1 VSKRAA
7 QIDLW
12 LKEIAPST
20 ALRRWFGHDLEKWR
34 EFRARYFREL
44 RNNGAAVEQLM
55 AHVRKGTVTL
65 VYGAKDEEHNDA
77 VALKAFLESEGQMP
91 DACVDHDAI
100 PRPPRVSGR
109 NSTKTYGSENSAS
122 WRLEQAPVNTEDPV
136 KTYPIPPCRRLLYC
150 PGVLRDAQDISVQY
164 FNGLR

>member
-1 VSKRAA
+1 MIIRLKRACAPPESDDGFRVLVDRLWPRGVSKRAA

-34 EFRARYFREL
+34 EFRARYFGEL

-77 VALKAFLESEGQMP
+77 VALKAFLESEGA
-91 DACVDHDAI
+91 DA
-100 PRPPRVSGR
+100 
-109 NSTKTYGSENSAS
+109 
-122 WRLEQAPVNTEDPV
+122 
-136 KTYPIPPCRRLLYC
+136 
-150 PGVLRDAQDISVQY
+150 
-164 FNGLR
+164 